1 MRGGQNCLLLAME
14 MAKVCGPLSIVKVC
28 ISMLCKNR
36 VSVSAWPPTSAVKVF
51 TQIWTSQVFNY
62 FSCEGF
68 PYYFNYIEVRFHIPA
83 PAQRYV
89 SPSKKNVLP

>member
-51 TQIWTSQVFNY
+51 TQI
-62 FSCEGF
+62 
-68 PYYFNYIEVRFHIPA
+68 
-83 PAQRYV
+83 
-89 SPSKKNVLP
+89 